1 MYLTNK
7 LYLLA
12 EQLALL
18 GSTKMTMFL
27 NCFECQ
33 YTTIHSV
40 YQQQKKMKS
49 LHTSD
54 RHHGRRGLLER
65 GSDHEE
71 AAAPQADSAVCRLHL
86 GGAHLYNHRA
96 DDKWQPVG
104 VPSK

>member
-1 MYLTNK
+1 MYLTKK

-27 NCFECQ
+27 NWFECQ

-40 YQQQKKMKS
+40 YQLKKMQS

-54 RHHGRRGLLER
+54 RHHGCRGLPER

-71 AAAPQADSAVCRLHL
+71 TAAPQADSAVCRLHL
-86 GGAHLYNHRA
+86 GGAHLHNHRA
-96 DDKWQPVG
+96 DDKRQPAG

>member
-1 MYLTNK
+1 MYVTNK

-18 GSTKMTMFL
+18 GSTKMTIFL
-27 NCFECQ
+27 SCFECQ
-33 YTTIHSV
+33 YTT
-40 YQQQKKMKS
+40 MKS

-86 GGAHLYNHRA
+86 GGTHLHNHRA